1 MRPFAAV
8 PRVVRAS
15 LVLVA
20 SVVPAFAAAQALPDA
35 KTLMDKHNAA
45 IGGRGG
51 IDKYQSVHM
60 TATMN
65 IAAMGMDA
73 QMELFRAKPNKLVQ
87 KIIIGP
93 VGEIVT
99 GYDGKVGWSTNP
111 MAGATVM
118 EGDMLKQIQ
127 AQADFFSNLQD
138 PAVYSTARTVE
149 IADFEGKKCYK
160 VQVVRDGRDGFEFF
174 SVETGLLAG
183 FTGTQPSQ
191 QGPTQMTS
199 VIGEYMDVGG
209 IKFPKRIEQRA
220 GPGSATIT
228 FSAIEFD
235 TVDPAVFNLPPAVK
249 ALIKP

>member
-1 MRPFAAV
+1 MRPFAA
-8 PRVVRAS
+8 PSRVVRATFA
-15 LVLVA
+15 LAVA
-20 SVVPAFAAAQALPDA
+20 LVPAMAAAQALPDA
-35 KTLMDKHNAA
+35 KSLMDKHNAA

-51 IDKYQSVHM
+51 LEKYGSVHM

-73 QMELFRAKPNKLVQ
+73 QMEIFRAKPNKLVQ
-87 KIIIGP
+87 KIVIGP
-93 VGEIVT
+93 VGEMVT
-99 GYDGKVGWSTNP
+99 GYDGKIGWSTNP
-111 MAGATVM
+111 MAGATLM

-127 AQADFFSNLQD
+127 VQADFFSNLQD
-138 PAVYSTARTVE
+138 PAVYSTAQTVE
-149 IADFEGKKCYK
+149 IADFEGRKCYK
-160 VQVVRDGRDGFEFF
+160 VKVVRDGRDGFEFF

-191 QGPTQMTS
+191 QGPVQATS
-199 VIGEYMDVGG
+199 VISEYMDVGG

-220 GPGSATIT
+220 GPTSATIT

-235 TVDPAVFNLPPAVK
+235 KVDPAVFDPPAAVK